1 MLNKLNQ
8 VVPALSL
15 MIIALA
21 TMTNAHAHRA
31 WMLPSSTVI
40 EDKDPWVTIDA
51 AISNDLFD
59 INYHP
64 LKLDGL
70 VITGPDGK
78 QVAPANALTGRLRS
92 TFDIKLDLPG
102 TYKASIVT
110 HGVMASYTLNG
121 EMKRWRGSEEEFAT
135 ALPAG
140 AQDVKATRVSR
151 RLETLVSSG
160 NPNDTVFKTSGVG
173 LEWVPL
179 THPNDMR
186 AGEKA
191 TWRFLL
197 DGKAA
202 SNQSFSL
209 VPGGVR
215 YRGVLG
221 EIRHTTDANGEI
233 SFTLPAAGM
242 YFLNTSWPQ
251 LKVATASV
259 AASATAS
266 TTASATQSATAAQ
279 RPEPPAR
286 RVSYAATVEVLPQ

>member
-8 VVPALSL
+8 AVPALAL
-15 MIIALA
+15 MIATLA

-31 WMLPSSTVI
+31 WMLPSATVI
-40 EDKDPWVTIDA
+40 EDADPWVTIDA

-64 LKLDGL
+64 LKLDAL

-78 QVAPANALTGRLRS
+78 PVAPLNALTGRLRS

-110 HGVMASYTLNG
+110 HGVMASYKLNG
-121 EMKRWRGSEEEFAT
+121 EVKRWRGSEEEFAT
-135 ALPAG
+135 ALPGA
-140 AQDVKATRVSR
+140 AQDVKVTRMSR
-151 RLETLVSSG
+151 RLETMVSSG
-160 NPNDTVFKTSGVG
+160 KPNDTVFKTSGVG

-221 EIRHTTDANGEI
+221 EIRHTTDANGDI
-233 SFTLPAAGM
+233 SFTLPDAGM

-251 LKVATASV
+251 PQVATA
-259 AASATAS
+259 A
-266 TTASATQSATAAQ
+266 ATAAAAPATAAATPPASTDQ
-279 RPEPPAR
+279 RPQPPTR

>member
-1 MLNKLNQ
+1 
-8 VVPALSL
+8 
-15 MIIALA
+15 
-21 TMTNAHAHRA
+21 
-31 WMLPSSTVI
+31 VI
-40 EDKDPWVTIDA
+40 ENQDPWVTIDA

-59 INYHP
+59 IDYLP
-64 LKLDGL
+64 LKLDAL

-78 QVAPANALTGRLRS
+78 QVAPANVLTGRLRS
-92 TFDIKLDLPG
+92 TFDIKLALPG

-110 HGVMASYTLNG
+110 DGVMASYKLNG
-121 EMKRWRGSEEEFAT
+121 EMKRWRGSAEAFAT
-135 ALPAG
+135 ALPAA
-140 AQDVKATRVSR
+140 AQDVKATRVLR
-151 RLETLVSSG
+151 RLETVVSTG
-160 NPNDTVFKTSGVG
+160 QPNDTVFKTSGVG

-179 THPNDMR
+179 THPNDLR

-197 DGKAA
+197 DGKPA

-242 YFLNTSWPQ
+242 YFLNTSWQPPK
-251 LKVATASV
+251 LE
-259 AASATAS
+259 AASA
-266 TTASATQSATAAQ
+266 TASATQSATADQ
-279 RPEPPAR
+279 QPEPSAL